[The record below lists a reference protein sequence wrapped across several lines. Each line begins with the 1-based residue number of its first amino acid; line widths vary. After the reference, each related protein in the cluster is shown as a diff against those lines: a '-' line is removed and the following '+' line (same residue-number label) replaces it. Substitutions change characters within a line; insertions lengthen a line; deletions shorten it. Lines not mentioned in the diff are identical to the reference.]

1 MNRLMLLAG
10 IVIVACVLMNR
21 IAARLPIPSLLFFIA
36 LGMCFGVNGFLGI
49 PFDNYGLSDKIC
61 SVSLVFVMFYGG
73 FGTKLKTAGP
83 VMGRAFLLSTVGV
96 LITAGLT
103 GAAARF
109 LLGLSWTEG
118 ILIGSV
124 VASTDAASVFNV
136 LRSKRLSLKEH
147 TDSLLELES
156 GSNDPISYML
166 TAVMISII
174 SGEQISIPVMV
185 AKQILLGILC
195 GLILG
200 KAAVIILNRFDFRME
215 QGRVIFL
222 LAVVIVG
229 YALPSVLGGNGYLS
243 VYLCGIYTGNCFI
256 PDKKGMVHFF
266 DVLTEVA
273 QMVIFFLL
281 GLLVTP
287 SQLPEVFFPAIVLC
301 VFLVFIGRPAA
312 VAAVLG
318 PFRASFRQIALVS
331 WAGLRGVASIV
342 FSIYVVL
349 AGIPVSYNLFNLVF
363 VIVLLSLAFQGSLL
377 PAVSGSLDMIDRNAD
392 VLKTFNDYQ
401 EESEVS
407 FIRIEVTKGHTFD
420 GKMLKEITMPPG
432 FLAVLVFR
440 GGESVQPDGDTRLEC
455 GDLLVCAAP
464 SFEDRDNLIFHEEN
478 IGKNHRWRDRKVKEL
493 DIGKGILIVMVKRG
507 GSILIPNGDTKICRD
522 DVLVLRKHTGPVNQ
536 LL

>member
-1 MNRLMLLAG
+1 MNQLMLLAG

-21 IAARLPIPSLLFFIA
+21 IAARLPIPSLLLFIA

-49 PFDNYGLSDKIC
+49 PFDNYELSDKIC

-83 VMGRAFLLSTVGV
+83 VMGRAFLLSTAGV

-103 GAAARF
+103 GTAVHF
-109 LLGLSWTEG
+109 LLGLDWEEG

-156 GSNDPISYML
+156 GSNDPVSYML
-166 TAVMISII
+166 TVVMISII
-174 SGEQISIPVMV
+174 SGEQISIPAML

-195 GLILG
+195 GLVLG
-200 KAAVIILNRFDFRME
+200 KVTVVILNRFDFRME

-222 LAVVIVG
+222 LAAVIVG

-287 SQLPEVFFPAIVLC
+287 SQLPEVFFPAVVIC
-301 VFLVFIGRPAA
+301 IFLVFIGRPAA

-318 PFRASFRQIALVS
+318 SFGASFRQIALVS

-377 PAVSGSLDMIDRNAD
+377 PAVSGRLDMIDRNAD

-401 EESEVS
+401 EESDVS
-407 FIRIEVTKGHTFD
+407 FIRIQVTKGHTFD

-440 GGESVQPDGDTRLEC
+440 DGNSVQPDGDTRLEC

-464 SFEDRDNLIFHEEN
+464 SFEDRENLIFHEES
-478 IGKNHRWRDRKVKEL
+478 IGKNHRWKDRKVKEL
-493 DIGKGILIVMVKRG
+493 DIGKGTLIVMVKRG
-507 GSILIPNGDTKICRD
+507 GSILIPNGDTRICRD
-522 DVLVLRKHTGPVNQ
+522 DILVLRRQTGIVSQP
-536 LL
+536 L